1 MKKYIISVL
10 LLSASFGLA
19 SAQTADVDTSDDN
32 SCAIITSNLR
42 YLSRDTNGS
51 IDVSILQDFLST
63 RGYLKSQPTGFF
75 GSATRRAVI
84 AFQNDNGLRA
94 TPPGFVGPGTR
105 AKIKEIDCNDTSAV
119 STVPVT
125 TPVTYN
131 NTPTYTAPVTQPIY
145 TTPAPQ
151 ITSID
156 CKGSCNN
163 LEMPINGQSII
174 HGNYFSGTPSVFLGS
189 TQLQGVQV
197 YNDNTL
203 TLSIPT
209 WIKPGNYNL
218 YVSNKNGTSNTVSV
232 NVFAPI
238 TSPVVTPPA
247 PLDTTFQISFPS
259 QGTTLTTNQTYTTSW
274 YAGTGNRSDNYQ
286 VYLVDQKGTQE
297 QTYLGLAYQS
307 QGSYTFTIPANTKE
321 SVYTLDFRNKGGIGG
336 SSKMFSVTNPQPS
349 ITSSF
354 TFSQQYNSG
363 IEGGMFSGFTYQID
377 NWRNGLVLD
386 IEPTVNCNDMYIS
399 PLKRECGNYLFDISG
414 KATEKYTAVPG
425 DPYVK
430 GGALYRITGAGSQI
444 QIYGYVRPGYVATP
458 GATISP
464 TPDSIDFK
472 FIIRDTN
479 QGGKEIW
486 SKTERAQFKG

>member
-10 LLSASFGLA
+10 LLSAGFGFA
-19 SAQTADVDTSDDN
+19 SAQTSDVDTSNDN
-32 SCAIITSNLR
+32 SCAIISSNLR
-42 YLSRDTNGS
+42 YLSRDANGS
-51 IDVSILQDFLST
+51 TDVSILQDFLNG

-94 TPPGFVGPGTR
+94 TPPGFVGPVTR

-119 STVPVT
+119 NTAPVT

-131 NTPTYTAPVTQPIY
+131 NTPTYTAPVTQPVY
-145 TTPAPQ
+145 TTP
-151 ITSID
+151 
-156 CKGSCNN
+156 
-163 LEMPINGQSII
+163 
-174 HGNYFSGTPSVFLGS
+174 V
-189 TQLQGVQV
+189 
-197 YNDNTL
+197 
-203 TLSIPT
+203 
-209 WIKPGNYNL
+209 
-218 YVSNKNGTSNTVSV
+218 
-232 NVFAPI
+232 
-238 TSPVVTPPA
+238 

-259 QGTTLTTNQTYTTSW
+259 QGATLTTNQTYTTSW
-274 YAGTGNRSDNYQ
+274 YAGTGNRADNYQ

-307 QGSYTFTIPANTKE
+307 QGSYTFTLPANTKE

-349 ITSSF
+349 VTSSF

-458 GATISP
+458 GVTISP
-464 TPDSIDFK
+464 TPDNIDFK